1 MPIIIPANSAAAG
14 LGYQVTNSL
23 RFNSGSSDYLHFTPS
38 SDGNRRTMTLS
49 VWIKGSALANG
60 SSDNILGQYNS
71 SNENNSMLLL
81 VETAGKIMVW
91 NYPTSAYTMDLRTNR
106 LLKDPSAWYHIVVA
120 VDTTQG
126 TDSNRVKI
134 YVNGVQETSF
144 ATATYPS
151 QNLELFMNQNKAQ
164 NIGTQRYGSTVGSPF
179 NGYMA
184 EFVFI
189 DGTQY
194 AASDFGEF
202 DEDSGIWK
210 PKDDLADDLTFG
222 TNGYYLDFKDS
233 SALGNDVSGN
243 NNDFTPVNLTSLD
256 QTTDTCTNNF
266 ATLNVLNSTLNDTVL
281 SEGNLKM
288 VGGNQSVNYSYVT
301 STIAVLSGKWYWEV
315 KAVDNSEIDQ
325 VGVAKMDL
333 AQFSNIDTS
342 SGLQATTYGGK
353 GVQMSNGY
361 KVGDG
366 SGSAY
371 MGGFSANDI
380 CMVALDLDNNKI
392 TFGRNGQWANG
403 SGSANQTYGNSTAA
417 FTNLTA
423 GALYAAALCMR
434 DSAGNN
440 PGTMEFNFGNPIFTG
455 TDQADGNSYGSFEYA
470 PPTGFLSLCTAN
482 LSEVLG

>member
-1 MPIIIPANSAAAG
+1 MPIIIPANSAADS

-23 RFNSGSSDYLHFTPS
+23 RFDESDDCLIKTFGSA
-38 SDGNRRTMTLS
+38 GNRKLWTYS
-49 VWIKGSALANG
+49 VWFKRGKLGGSYA
-60 SSDNILGQYNS
+60 
-71 SNENNSMLLL
+71 LL
-81 VETAGKIMVW
+81 VAGAAGNDEGTIRIEADKIDW
-91 NYPTSAYTMDLRTNR
+91 QNYDGGGAGQ
-106 LLKDPSAWYHIVVA
+106 LLTLQFVRDPSAWYHLVCSWDSA
-120 VDTTQG
+120 NSTAGDRMKMYLNG
-126 TDSNRVKI
+126 TEI
-134 YVNGVQETSF
+134 TSF
-144 ATATYPS
+144 TTDNNPS
-151 QNLELFMNQNKAQ
+151 LNYDGAINNNVLH
-164 NIGTQRYGSTVGSPF
+164 NIGRQSWNSSADF
-179 NGYMA
+179 SGYMA
-184 EFVFI
+184 EACFI
-189 DGTQY
+189 DGAAL
-194 AASDFGEF
+194 AASSFGEF
-202 DEDSGIWK
+202 DGDSGIWK

-222 TNGYYLDFKDS
+222 DTGFYLEFKQSGTGTNS
-233 SALGNDVSGN
+233 SGMGADTSGEDN
-243 NNDFTPVNLTSLD
+243 HWAVNNLTAVN

-266 ATLNVLNSTLNDTVL
+266 ATLNLLNSTLNNTAL
-281 SEGNLKM
+281 SEGNLRM
-288 VGGNQSVNYSYVT
+288 IGGNQSVNYSYIT

-333 AQFSNIDTS
+333 AQFSNIATS

-470 PPTGFLSLCTAN
+470 PPTGFLSLCTIN
-482 LSEVLG
+482 LSKEIS

>member
-1 MPIIIPANSAAAG
+1 MSIIIPANSAVGGGFNIDNA
-14 LGYQVTNSL
+14 L

-49 VWIKGSALANG
+49 VWIKGTALANG

-184 EFVFI
+184 EFAFI

-210 PKDDLADDLTFG
+210 PIDISGLTFG

-281 SEGNLKM
+281 SQGNLIL
-288 VGGNQSVNYSYVT
+288 VGGNQSVNYSYIT
-301 STIAVLSGKWYWEV
+301 STIAPSSGKWYWEV

-325 VGVAKMDL
+325 VGVAKTDL

-423 GALYAAALCMR
+423 GVMYAAAQCMR

-440 PGTMEFNFGNPIFTG
+440 PGTLEYNFGNPTFSG
-455 TDQADGNSYGSFEYA
+455 TDQADGNNKGSFEYA
-470 PPTGFLSLCTAN
+470 PPTGFLSLCSKN
-482 LSEVLG
+482 LSEVNS

>member
-1 MPIIIPANSAAAG
+1 MSIIIPANSAVSG
-14 LGYQVTNSL
+14 GYEVDNSL
-23 RFNSGSSDYLHFTPS
+23 RFNTASTDYLTRAASAFGTPTNRKKCTISFWCKRS
-38 SDGNRRTMTLS
+38 SLTVQQAVMGVETTPAGGANEARLILRGDDTLELYDYQSGYKFRYITNRVFRDTSAWLHIVFSVDTTHPTGSARVNLYINGVAETSFSSTTDPAEDLDTFLNSGNYVQLGRQSTGNSYYGGYLS
-49 VWIKGSALANG
+49 EYVFIDGSALA
-60 SSDNILGQYNS
+60 
-71 SNENNSMLLL
+71 
-81 VETAGKIMVW
+81 
-91 NYPTSAYTMDLRTNR
+91 PT
-106 LLKDPSAWYHIVVA
+106 
-120 VDTTQG
+120 
-126 TDSNRVKI
+126 
-134 YVNGVQETSF
+134 
-144 ATATYPS
+144 
-151 QNLELFMNQNKAQ
+151 
-164 NIGTQRYGSTVGSPF
+164 
-179 NGYMA
+179 
-184 EFVFI
+184 
-189 DGTQY
+189 
-194 AASDFGEF
+194 DFGEF

-210 PKDDLADDLTFG
+210 PKSVSDLSFG
-222 TNGYYLDFKDS
+222 TNGFYLEFGNSGALGTDS
-233 SALGNDVSGN
+233 SGEGNTFAVN
-243 NNDFTPVNLTSLD
+243 NLAAIN

-266 ATLNVLNSTLNDTVL
+266 ATLNVLNSTLTDTVL

-288 VGGNQSVNYSYVT
+288 VGGNQSVNYSYIT

-333 AQFSNIDTS
+333 AQFSNIATS

-366 SGSAY
+366 SGGAY

-423 GALYAAALCMR
+423 GAMYAAAQCMR

-440 PGTMEFNFGNPIFTG
+440 PGTLEYNFGNPTFSG
-455 TDQADGNSYGSFEYA
+455 TDQADGNDKGSFEYA
-470 PPTGFLSLCTAN
+470 PPTGFLSLCSKN
-482 LSEVLG
+482 LSEVNS

>member
-1 MPIIIPANSAAAG
+1 MSIIIPANSAASG
-14 LGYQVTNSL
+14 GYEVSNSL
-23 RFNSGSSDYLHFTPS
+23 RFNTASTDYLTRAASAFGTPT
-38 SDGNRRTMTLS
+38 NRKKCTISFWCKRSTLT
-49 VWIKGSALANG
+49 VQQAVMGVETTPAG
-60 SSDNILGQYNS
+60 G
-71 SNENNSMLLL
+71 SNEARI
-81 VETAGKIMVW
+81 V
-91 NYPTSAYTMDLRTNR
+91 LRGDDTLEFYDYQSGYKFRYITNR
-106 LLKDPSAWYHIVVA
+106 VFRDVNAWYNIVLV
-120 VDTTQG
+120 VDTTHPTG
-126 TDSNRVKI
+126 SARVNI
-134 YVNGVQETSF
+134 YINGVQETSF
-144 ATATYPS
+144 SSSTDPA
-151 QNLELFMNQNKAQ
+151 QNLDTFINSGNYVQLGRQSTGNSY
-164 NIGTQRYGSTVGSPF
+164 YG
-179 NGYMA
+179 GYLS
-184 EFVFI
+184 EYVFI
-189 DGTQY
+189 DGSALAPT
-194 AASDFGEF
+194 DFGEF

-210 PKDDLADDLTFG
+210 PIDVSGLTFG
-222 TNGYYLDFKDS
+222 TNGFYLDFEAS
-233 SALGNDVSGN
+233 GNLGNDANGGT
-243 NNDFTPVNLTSLD
+243 DLTEVNLAATD

-281 SEGNLKM
+281 SQGNLKL
-288 VGGNQSVNYSYVT
+288 VGGNQSVNYSYIT
-301 STIAVLSGKWYWEV
+301 STIAASSGKWYWEV

-470 PPTGFLSLCTAN
+470 PPTGFLSLCTIN
-482 LSEVLG
+482 LSKEIS

>member
-1 MPIIIPANSAAAG
+1 MSIIIPANSAVGGGFNIDNA
-14 LGYQVTNSL
+14 L

-184 EFVFI
+184 EFAFI

-210 PKDDLADDLTFG
+210 PIDISGLTFG

-243 NNDFTPVNLTSLD
+243 DNDFTVVNLTAID
-256 QTTDTCTNNF
+256 QSTDTCTNNF
-266 ATLNVLNSTLNDTVL
+266 ATLNRLNSTLTNTVL
-281 SEGNLKM
+281 SEGNLKL
-288 VGGNQSVNYSYVT
+288 VGGRQSANYTYIT
-301 STIAVLSGKWYWEV
+301 GTIAASSGKWYWEV

-333 AQFSNIDTS
+333 AQFANIDS
-342 SGLQATTYGGK
+342 SGGLQATTYGGK
-353 GVQMSNGY
+353 GVQMSNGN

-366 SGSAY
+366 AQSAY

-392 TFGRNGQWANG
+392 TFGRNGSWSNG
-403 SGSANQTYGNSTAA
+403 SGGADQAFADATAA
-417 FTNLTA
+417 YTNLTTGTMYVPA
-423 GALYAAALCMR
+423 QCMR
-434 DSAGNN
+434 DSGASN
-440 PGTMEFNFGNPIFTG
+440 PGTMEYNFGNAPYTISSGNT
-455 TDQADGNSYGSFEYA
+455 DGNGYGNFEYA
-470 PPTGFLSLCTAN
+470 VPSGYYALNTKN
-482 LSEVLG
+482 LAEYG

>member
-184 EFVFI
+184 EFAFI

-210 PKDDLADDLTFG
+210 PIDISGLTFG

-281 SEGNLKM
+281 SEGNLIL
-288 VGGNQSVNYSYVT
+288 VGGNQSVNYSYIT
-301 STIAVLSGKWYWEV
+301 STIAASSGKWYWEV

-470 PPTGFLSLCTAN
+470 PPTGFLSLCTIN
-482 LSEVLG
+482 LSKEIS